1 MSKIR
6 RRVKQ
11 TTSLQHRLLA
21 MARHAREAAEDISTG
36 PQKQQMLDKARMA
49 ETAAELEQ
57 WLRLRSP
64 GLMPTD

>member
-1 MSKIR
+1 MSKTK

-11 TTSLQHRLLA
+11 TTSLQDRLLA
-21 MARHAREAAEDISTG
+21 MARLAREAAEDIPTS

-49 ETAAELEQ
+49 ETAADFEQ
-57 WLRLRSP
+57 WLRSP